1 LALVANRERERAVS
15 LPLVLIVD
23 DEPGLLRLFVGL
35 VERLDCKTLQA
46 NDGTAALAILERETP
61 DLLILDLAMP
71 EMSGPEV
78 LEYVRS
84 VPRLDSM
91 KVMILTARPNLMPE
105 IVEMGIDYWV
115 SKPVMPK
122 DFIEMVTELLNGG

>member
-1 LALVANRERERAVS
+1 MS
-15 LPLVLIVD
+15 SPLVLIVD

-35 VERLDCKTLQA
+35 VNRLDCTTLQA
-46 NDGTAALAILERETP
+46 HDGAAALAILENETP

-71 EMSGPEV
+71 EMSGSEV

-91 KVMILTARPNLMPE
+91 KVMILTARPNVIPE

-115 SKPVMPK
+115 SKPVMPQ
-122 DFIEMVTELLNGG
+122 DFLEMVTELLNGG

>member
-1 LALVANRERERAVS
+1 LAWLLYRERERTVS
-15 LPLVLIVD
+15 SPLVLIVD

-35 VERLDCKTLQA
+35 VERLDCETLQA
-46 NDGTAALAILERETP
+46 KDGAAALEILEHETP

-71 EMSGPEV
+71 EMSGSEV

-84 VPRLDSM
+84 VPRLETM
-91 KVMILTARPNLMPE
+91 KVMILTARPNLIPE
-105 IVEMGIDYWV
+105 IVQMGIDYWV

-122 DFIEMVTELLNGG
+122 DFVEMVAELLNGY